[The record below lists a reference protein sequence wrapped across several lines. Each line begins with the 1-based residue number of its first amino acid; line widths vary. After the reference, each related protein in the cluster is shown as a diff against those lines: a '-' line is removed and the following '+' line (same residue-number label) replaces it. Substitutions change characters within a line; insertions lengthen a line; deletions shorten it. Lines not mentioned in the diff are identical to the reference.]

1 MKVLFITREYPPFE
15 VGGIA
20 VHTFNLVKNI
30 AKLGVSCK
38 VLSFGDEKFSSK
50 DVTFVNPSSSIIE
63 RSNVSLALNA
73 RIPADIVRFSRI
85 ANRMLKNEQFD
96 VVHVEEPYVGALV
109 SPSGPQVKVSTFHT
123 TGFGEVK
130 AMIGH
135 SLGGYGLKRAFF
147 YSSLGLFLEFMGI
160 ASSTSLIVPT
170 QEVADELC
178 KVYRTPKDKVQIIR
192 NGVELPELNKTADT
206 ANAKQKLGLNPETV
220 LILSVG
226 RLVGRK
232 HVDLLVKATKMLQ
245 GEKLNQYRVVILGEG
260 PERSNVI
267 WFVKEYG
274 LQSIVELP
282 GRVSDEQRDLYYRAA
297 DIFVLTSNYEGFPI
311 TMLEAMSYGAAV
323 IASRIKGVSAL
334 RDGLDSL
341 LFAAGDYYA
350 LSVCIKTLLINPLLR
365 ARLSTSAR
373 TFAEKYSWKK
383 VAEETQKAYE
393 NLV

>member
-1 MKVLFITREYPPFE
+1 MKVLFITREYPPFD

-50 DVTFVNPSSSIIE
+50 DVTFVTPSSSIIE

-85 ANRMLKNEQFD
+85 ANRTLKNEQFD
-96 VVHVEEPYVGALV
+96 AVHVEEPYVGGLIL
-109 SPSGPQVKVSTFHT
+109 PSGHQVKVTTFHT
-123 TGFGEVK
+123 TSFGEIK

-135 SLGGYGLKRAFF
+135 SLNGYGLKRAFF
-147 YSSLGLFLEFMGI
+147 YSTLGLSMELMGI

-170 QEVADELC
+170 QQVADELC
-178 KVYRTPKDKVQIIR
+178 KIYRTSTGKVQIIR
-192 NGVELPELNKTADT
+192 NGVELPELNET
-206 ANAKQKLGLNPETV
+206 ANKADAKQKLGLSPETV

-226 RLVGRK
+226 RLVARK
-232 HVDLLVKATKMLQ
+232 HVDLLVKATKILQ
-245 GEKLNQYRVVILGEG
+245 GEKLNQYRIVIVGEG
-260 PERSNVI
+260 PELSNVVRL
-267 WFVKEYG
+267 VKEYS

-282 GRVSDEQRDLYYRAA
+282 GRISNEQRDLYYQAA
-297 DIFVLTSNYEGFPI
+297 DIYVLTSSYEGFPF

-323 IASRIKGVSAL
+323 ITSRIKSVSGL
-334 RDGLDSL
+334 REWLDSL
-341 LFAAGDYYA
+341 MFPAGDSQA
-350 LSVCIKTLLINPLLR
+350 LSVCIKTLLNNPLLR
-365 ARLSTSAR
+365 TRLSASAR
-373 TFAEKYSWKK
+373 TFAEKHSWKK
-383 VAEETQKAYE
+383 IAEETLKVYE